1 MPFVCLFHALRSFM
15 NPSPDAEP
23 LIVVGAGLAGC
34 EAAWQA
40 ARSGVRVRLLE
51 MKPHHFSPAHHSEQ
65 LAELVCSNSFRGI
78 SLTNAVGCL
87 KEELRHCGS
96 LFMEAADA
104 CRVEAGGA
112 LAVDRELFSAFISE
126 RIARH
131 TAIDLVRQEVTAFP
145 AAKAAVIASGPLT
158 SATLLEKIAALTGSD
173 RLYFYDAIAPIVE
186 ADSIDMD
193 KVWWGSRYDKGGAD
207 YLNCPLTEGDYR
219 HFVAELRGA
228 EKVPYR
234 DFEKGLHFEGCMPI
248 EILAERGEMTLAFGP
263 MKPVGLKDPRTGRE
277 PFAVLQLRRE
287 NQAGTLFNLVGFQTK
302 LTYPEQRRVFR
313 LIPGLEKAVFARLG
327 SMHRNTFI
335 NAPRCLLRTLEL
347 NGRDGFFFA
356 GQISGV
362 EGYVESAATGFLA
375 GIAAAR
381 KVRGLLYTP
390 PPPTTAL
397 GALLTHL
404 TEADPDHFQP
414 SNVHYGLFP
423 PLAGKPI
430 RKRSERRLALAQRAL
445 ADTEKW
451 WSEIEKQEREY

>member
-1 MPFVCLFHALRSFM
+1 M
-15 NPSPDAEP
+15 NHPLDCEP

-40 ARSGVRVRLLE
+40 AENGIRVRLFE
-51 MKPHHFSPAHHSEQ
+51 MKPQRFSPAHHSEQ

-87 KEELRHCGS
+87 KEELRLCRS
-96 LFMEAADA
+96 LFMAAADA
-104 CRVEAGGA
+104 CQVEAGGS
-112 LAVDRELFSAFISE
+112 LAVDRDLFSAHITE

-131 TAIDLVRQEVTAFP
+131 PGIELIRQEATDIP
-145 AAKAAVIASGPLT
+145 SAKVVVIASGPLT
-158 SATLLEKIAALTGSD
+158 SGALSERIVALTGSGQ
-173 RLYFYDAIAPIVE
+173 LYFYDAIAPIVE
-186 ADSIDMD
+186 ADSINMD

-207 YLNCPLTEGDYR
+207 YLNCPLTEEEYQ
-219 HFVAELRGA
+219 HFVVELRAA

-263 MKPVGLKDPRTGRE
+263 MKPVGLKDPRTGTE
-277 PFAVLQLRRE
+277 PFAVVQLRKE
-287 NQAGTLFNLVGFQTK
+287 NRAGTLFNLVGFQTK
-302 LTYPEQRRVFR
+302 LTYPEQRRIFR
-313 LIPGLEKAVFARLG
+313 LIPGLESASFARLG
-327 SMHRNTFI
+327 SMHRNTYI
-335 NAPRCLLRTLEL
+335 NAPRCLLPTLQFK
-347 NGRDGFFFA
+347 GRDDLFFA

-362 EGYVESAATGFLA
+362 EGYVESAATGLLA

-381 KVRGLLYTP
+381 KLLGMPWAP

-404 TEADPDHFQP
+404 TESDPEHFQP

-423 PLAGKPI
+423 PLIGKRL
-430 RKRSERRLALAQRAL
+430 RKRTERRTALAQRAL
-445 ADTEKW
+445 EDVKKW
-451 WSEIEKQEREY
+451 WSEIEKQGRAY